1 MAKLYFRYG
10 AMGSSKTANAV
21 MVQYNYR
28 ERGQRVLMLK
38 PKIENRDGATV
49 VRSRCGLVAQCRYV
63 EELGG
68 IDLTGIDCIIV
79 DECHFMNAAQV
90 RQLVDIVDERE
101 IPVICYGL
109 RTDFR
114 GELFEGSRELLRRM
128 AAKDSRVKVI
138 LNANNFGHIRSPYNA
153 LLQADGDAAIVMC
166 SDLQEPPEMIPAMLR
181 EWEAGAKIVCCV
193 KPESRENPLMFA
205 VRRFYYWLLDKFSE
219 TPQLR
224 NFTGFGLYDRR
235 FLDALKLFHEPYPY
249 FRGLVEKLHLRADDS
264 LVLLGDLVEKGP
276 ESLATLRYAMAMTG
290 FVNHTKLPLRLA
302 VFVGFLLAFLS
313 LLVAAGYL
321 VYKLFYWDTFQL
333 GLAPLVI
340 GLFFF
345 SAVQLIFIGIIG
357 EYVGAIW
364 TQVKNK
370 PLAVEE
376 EKINFDR

>member
-114 GELFEGSRELLRRM
+114 GELFEGSRELLREHGGEGPKEL
-128 AAKDSRVKVI
+128 AARLVTEARGRGSDDDRT
-138 LNANNFGHIRSPYNA
+138 
-153 LLQADGDAAIVMC
+153 AIVM
-166 SDLQEPPEMIPAMLR
+166 R
-181 EWEAGAKIVCCV
+181 
-193 KPESRENPLMFA
+193 
-205 VRRFYYWLLDKFSE
+205 
-219 TPQLR
+219 
-224 NFTGFGLYDRR
+224 
-235 FLDALKLFHEPYPY
+235 
-249 FRGLVEKLHLRADDS
+249 VEK
-264 LVLLGDLVEKGP
+264 
-276 ESLATLRYAMAMTG
+276 T
-290 FVNHTKLPLRLA
+290 
-302 VFVGFLLAFLS
+302 
-313 LLVAAGYL
+313 
-321 VYKLFYWDTFQL
+321 
-333 GLAPLVI
+333 
-340 GLFFF
+340 
-345 SAVQLIFIGIIG
+345 
-357 EYVGAIW
+357 
-364 TQVKNK
+364 
-370 PLAVEE
+370 
-376 EKINFDR
+376 NF